1 MKKKIITVISLVLV
15 IAMMC
20 CNVSV
25 LAASVTPRWT
35 NCDQYSFT
43 FSITDDGTAH
53 VRVGYT
59 GDSNK
64 FAEAR
69 LTVQLEKRF
78 LLVFW
83 NTVDIGYPND
93 EWTETSTELY
103 GNFYNSFALSD
114 TGTYRAVMTLEIVGK
129 DGSVDVIEDKI
140 EYKYE

>member
-1 MKKKIITVISLVLV
+1 MKKKIMTVISLVLV
-15 IAMMC
+15 MAMMC

-43 FSITDDGTAH
+43 FSIPNDGTAH
-53 VRVGYT
+53 VNVSYT

-83 NTVDIGYPND
+83 NTVDIGYTNN
-93 EWTETSTELY
+93 EWTETSTELL
-103 GNFYNSFALSD
+103 GNFYNAFQLSD
-114 TGTYRAVMTLEIVGK
+114 KGTYRAVMTLEIVGK

>member
-1 MKKKIITVISLVLV
+1 MKKKLVTVVSLVLV
-15 IAMMC
+15 MAMMC

-25 LAASVTPRWT
+25 FAASVTPRWT
-35 NCDQYSFT
+35 NCDQYAFT
-43 FSITDDGTAH
+43 FTINDSGIAH
-53 VRVGYT
+53 VNINYT

-83 NTVDIGYPND
+83 NTVDIGYADNT
-93 EWTETSTELY
+93 WTATSTDLL

-114 TGTYRAVMTLEIVGK
+114 TGRYRAVMTLEIVGI
-129 DGSVDVIEDKI
+129 DGSVDVIEDTI
-140 EYKYE
+140 EYDYE

>member
-1 MKKKIITVISLVLV
+1 MKKKIMTVISLVL
-15 IAMMC
+15 IMAMMC

-35 NCDQYSFT
+35 NCDQYAFT
-43 FSITDDGTAH
+43 FTINDSGIAH
-53 VRVGYT
+53 VNINYT

-83 NTVDIGYPND
+83 NTVDIGYTNN
-93 EWTETSTELY
+93 EWTETSAELL
-103 GNFYNSFALSD
+103 GNFYNAFQLSD
-114 TGTYRAVMTLEIVGK
+114 KGTYRAVMTLEIVGK

>member
-1 MKKKIITVISLVLV
+1 MKKKIITVVSLVLV
-15 IAMMC
+15 MAMMC

-25 LAASVTPRWT
+25 LASSVTPRWT

-53 VRVGYT
+53 VKVGYT
-59 GDSNK
+59 GDSNN

-69 LTVQLEKRF
+69 MTVQLEKRF

-83 NTVDIGYPND
+83 NTVDIGYSDNT
-93 EWTETSTELY
+93 WTETSTDLY

-114 TGTYRAVMTLEIVGK
+114 TGRYRAVMTLEIVGI
-129 DGSVDVIEDKI
+129 DGSVDVIEDTI
-140 EYKYE
+140 EYDYE